1 MNEKQAQEMISIL
14 KEISSNTKKILEN
27 TSYVDNSDS
36 GRDDICNK
44 IASVEAVI
52 RNELL
57 PAIKDL
63 AD

>member
-1 MNEKQAQEMISIL
+1 MNEKQAQEIISLL
-14 KEISSNTKKILEN
+14 KEISNNTKQITEN
-27 TSYVDNSDS
+27 TKHVDNSEY